1 VIGETIS
8 HYRVLRKLG
17 GGGMGVVYEAE
28 DLKLGR
34 HVALKFLPPD
44 LAQEPQALER
54 FQREARAASALNHP
68 NICTIYEIDEHDG
81 RPFLA
86 MELLEGQTLKY
97 LITGRSLD
105 LPRVIEL
112 GIQIAD
118 ALEAAHSKG
127 IVHRDIKPA
136 NIFVTER
143 GQAKILDFGLA
154 KQALSGRAGEAT
166 SGATISQEFLTSPG
180 TTLGTVAYMSPE
192 QARGK
197 DLDALTDLFSFGVVL
212 YEASTGVL
220 PFRGETSAEIFDAIL
235 NRQPTPAVRI
245 NPGVSLD
252 LERIIDKALEKDREI
267 RYQHAADMRS
277 DLKRVRRDSESQALR
292 IAGNTPPAQS
302 AGALKKLLAVA
313 GLLLLALLAGTW
325 YWRNHRSLPAS
336 NPSASVAETQPNLR
350 TVAVLPFRSLSGGTQ
365 DKTSQDK
372 AWGIGMTDAIITR
385 LTSLQH
391 LAVRPTSSVLKYVD
405 SPADPSQVAEE
416 LGVDTVLDG
425 TYQRVGETIRV
436 SAQLVDRGNRSARWA
451 QHYDLSARDM
461 LKFQDEIAQ
470 KVVDAMRVQVSGQEQ
485 AILAAPLTSSPEAYN
500 LYLEARFYRNEY
512 SMNSQVESLHRGQKA
527 ADDAVKKDP
536 SFANA
541 YALLS
546 TLYTLES
553 ANFAV
558 NAAEN
563 LARGEREARRA
574 LQLQP
579 DSPEGLLALGNA
591 LTEGGHNIEALKTLR
606 RATAIAPQSDFGWDL
621 LGYVCHY
628 AGLLEEGERA
638 YRRSIEL
645 NPTTVRIYWMHARF
659 LLYQGHADEA
669 EQQMRRVLAAHPDQ
683 FKAMAYLGEFLYY
696 QNKPEEAETALARAY
711 DLGHNSGDSAPILLA
726 AFLYASQGRREKI
739 DPFVFHAKPDQII
752 DGDEAYW
759 IGGVLAMLGERQQAL
774 TWLRR
779 AVQVGNHNYPWF
791 RRDKNW
797 DNLRSDPDYQQ
808 VVEEAR
814 HNWEGYQRVPI

>member
-34 HVALKFLPPD
+34 HVALKFLPPEM
-44 LAQEPQALER
+44 AQESQALER

-105 LPRVIEL
+105 LPQVIEL

-143 GQAKILDFGLA
+143 GQTKILDFGLA
-154 KQALSGRAGEAT
+154 KQTLSGQAGVGT
-166 SGATISQEFLTSPG
+166 SGATISQGLLTSPG

-197 DLDALTDLFSFGVVL
+197 ELDARTDLFSFGVVL
-212 YEASTGVL
+212 YEMSTGML
-220 PFRGETSAEIFDAIL
+220 PFRGETNAEIFDAIL

-277 DLKRVRRDSESQALR
+277 DLKRVKRDTESQQAVSAASA
-292 IAGNTPPAQS
+292 IAVAPSG
-302 AGALKKLLAVA
+302 GASKKRFAAA
-313 GLLLLALLAGTW
+313 GLLLATLLGAVW
-325 YWRNHRSLPAS
+325 YFRNHRLLTPL
-336 NPSASVAETQPNLR
+336 NPSLSATTTQPNVR
-350 TVAVLPFRSLSGGTQ
+350 TVAVLPFRNLSGGTE
-365 DKTSQDK
+365 DK

-385 LTSLQH
+385 LTSLQN

-405 SPADPSQVAEE
+405 SPTDPSQVAEE

-436 SAQLVDRGNRSARWA
+436 SAQLVDRQNRAARWA
-451 QHYDLSARDM
+451 EHYDLSARDM

-470 KVVDAMRVQVSGQEQ
+470 KVVDAMRVQVSGTEQ
-485 AILAAPLTSSPEAYN
+485 AALAAPLTSSPEAYN
-500 LYLEARFYRNEY
+500 MYLEARFYRNEY
-512 SMNSQVESLHRGQKA
+512 SMNSQVDSLHRGQRA
-527 ADDAVKKDP
+527 AEGAIKQDP
-536 SFANA
+536 SFATA

-546 TLYTLES
+546 TLYTMES

-558 NAAEN
+558 NAAAN
-563 LARGEREARRA
+563 LARGEQEARHA

-591 LTEGGHNIEALKTLR
+591 LTEGGHNVEALKTLR
-606 RATAIAPQSDFGWDL
+606 RATAIAPHNDVGWDL

-628 AGLLEEGERA
+628 VGLLDEGERA
-638 YRRSIEL
+638 YQRSIEL
-645 NPTTVRIYWMHARF
+645 NPTTVRIYWMHARL

-669 EQQMRRVLAAHPDQ
+669 ERAMRSVLAAHPDQ

-696 QNKPEEAETALARAY
+696 QNKRDEAETVLARAY
-711 DLGHNSGDSAPILLA
+711 ELGRNSGDSAPVLMA

-739 DPFVFHAKPDQII
+739 DPFVFRVRTDQVI

-759 IGGVLAMLGERQQAL
+759 IGGIFAMLGERQPAL

-797 DNLRSDPDYQQ
+797 DSLRNDPDYQGIM
-808 VVEEAR
+808 EEVR
-814 HNWEGYQRVPI
+814 HNWEGYQRIPI

>member
-28 DLKLGR
+28 DLRLGR
-34 HVALKFLPPD
+34 HVALKFLPPE
-44 LAQEPQALER
+44 LALEPQALER

-86 MELLEGQTLKY
+86 MELLEGQTLRY
-97 LITGRSLD
+97 LITGRALD
-105 LPRVIEL
+105 LPQVIEL

-118 ALEAAHSKG
+118 ALDAAHSKG

-136 NIFVTER
+136 NIFVTDR

-154 KQALSGRAGEAT
+154 KQTLSGRAGGTT
-166 SGATISQEFLTSPG
+166 SGAATLSEQFLTSPG

-197 DLDALTDLFSFGVVL
+197 ELDALTDLFSFGVVL
-212 YEASTGVL
+212 YEASTGML
-220 PFRGETSAEIFDAIL
+220 PFRGETSAEIFDSIL
-235 NRQPTPAVRI
+235 NRQPTAAVRI
-245 NPGVSLD
+245 NPGVSLE
-252 LERIIDKALEKDREI
+252 LERIINKALEKDREI
-267 RYQHAADMRS
+267 RYQHAADVRS
-277 DLKRVRRDSESQALR
+277 DLKRVKRDSESQALR
-292 IAGNTPPAQS
+292 VTSGSSFAQS
-302 AGALKKLLAVA
+302 PGTPKKRFAVA
-313 GLLLLALLAGTW
+313 GLLLVTLLVAIW
-325 YWRNHRSLPAS
+325 YWRNHRASAPPNSPAS
-336 NPSASVAETQPNLR
+336 AAATQPNVR
-350 TVAVLPFRSLSGGTQ
+350 TVAVLPFRSLSGGDQ
-365 DKTSQDK
+365 DKV
-372 AWGIGMTDAIITR
+372 WGIGMTDAIITR
-385 LTSLQH
+385 LTSLQN

-405 SPADPSQVAEE
+405 SPTDPSQVAEE

-425 TYQRVGETIRV
+425 TYQRVGETMRV
-436 SAQLVDRGNRSARWA
+436 SAQLVDRQNRATRWA
-451 QHYDLSARDM
+451 EHYDLSARDM

-470 KVVDAMRVQVSGQEQ
+470 KVVDAMRVQVSGPEQ
-485 AILAAPLTSSPEAYN
+485 AALAAPLTSSPEAYN
-500 LYLEARFYRNEY
+500 KYLEARFYRNEY
-512 SMNSQVESLHRGQKA
+512 SMDSELESLHRGQRA
-527 ADDAVKKDP
+527 AEGAVKKDP

-546 TLYTLES
+546 TLYTMES
-553 ANFAV
+553 ANFAA
-558 NAAEN
+558 NAAAN
-563 LARGEREARRA
+563 LARGEQEARHA

-579 DSPEGLLALGNA
+579 DSSEGLLALGNA

-606 RATAIAPQSDFGWDL
+606 RATGIAPQNDVGWDL

-645 NPTTVRIYWMHARF
+645 NPTTVRIYWMHSRL

-669 EQQMRRVLAAHPDQ
+669 EQEMRRVLAAHPDQ

-696 QNKPEEAETALARAY
+696 QNKPEAESVLARAFE
-711 DLGHNSGDSAPILLA
+711 LGRNSGDSAPVILA
-726 AFLYASQGRREKI
+726 GFLYASQGRREKI
-739 DPFVFHAKPDQII
+739 DPLVFRKKPDQTI

-759 IGGVLAMLGERQQAL
+759 VGGIFAMLGERRQAL

-797 DNLRSDPDYQQ
+797 DSLRNDPDYQSIMEEVRHSWESYQQ
-808 VVEEAR
+808 V
-814 HNWEGYQRVPI
+814 PM

>member
-1 VIGETIS
+1 MIGETIS

-34 HVALKFLPPD
+34 HVALKFLPPEM
-44 LAQEPQALER
+44 AQEPQALER

-68 NICTIYEIDEHDG
+68 NICTIYEIDEHDD

-97 LITGRSLD
+97 LITGRALD
-105 LPRVIEL
+105 LPQVIEL

-118 ALEAAHSKG
+118 ALDAAHSKG

-154 KQALSGRAGEAT
+154 KQRPSGRAGS
-166 SGATISQEFLTSPG
+166 SGAATLSEKFLTSPG

-197 DLDALTDLFSFGVVL
+197 ELDALTDLFSFGVVL
-212 YEASTGVL
+212 YEAATGML

-235 NRQPTPAVRI
+235 NRQSTPAVRI
-245 NPGVSLD
+245 NPEVSLE

-277 DLKRVRRDSESQALR
+277 DLKRVKRDSESQRAVPV
-292 IAGNTPPAQS
+292 ASAASAAQS
-302 AGALKKLLAVA
+302 AGASKKLYAVA
-313 GLLLLALLAGTW
+313 GLLLATLLGGIW
-325 YWRNHRSLPAS
+325 YLRNHRSLTPP
-336 NPSASVAETQPNLR
+336 NPPLSAAATLPNVR
-350 TVAVLPFRSLSGGTQ
+350 TVAVLPFRSLSGGTA
-365 DKTSQDK
+365 DK

-385 LTSLQH
+385 LTALQN

-405 SPADPSQVAEE
+405 SPTDPSQVAEE

-425 TYQRVGETIRV
+425 TYQRAGETMRV
-436 SAQLVDRGNRSARWA
+436 SAQLVDRHNRAARWA
-451 QHYDLSARDM
+451 EHYDLSARDM

-470 KVVDAMRVQVSGQEQ
+470 KVVDAMRVQVSGPEQ
-485 AILAAPLTSSPEAYN
+485 AVLAAPLTSSPEAYN

-512 SMNSQVESLHRGQKA
+512 SMNSQVESLHRGQRA
-527 ADDAVKKDP
+527 AEGAVKQDP

-546 TLYTLES
+546 VLYTMES
-553 ANFAV
+553 ANFAA
-558 NAAEN
+558 NAAAN
-563 LARGEREARRA
+563 LARGEQEARHA

-579 DSPEGLLALGNA
+579 DSSEGLLALGNA
-591 LTEGGHNIEALKTLR
+591 LTEGGHNTEALKTLR
-606 RATAIAPQSDFGWDL
+606 RATAIAPHNDVGWDL

-628 AGLLEEGERA
+628 AGLVDEGERA
-638 YRRSIEL
+638 YQRSIEL
-645 NPTTVRIYWMHARF
+645 NPTTVRIYWMHARL

-669 EQQMRRVLAAHPDQ
+669 EQAMRRVLAAHPDQ

-696 QNKPEEAETALARAY
+696 QNKREEAETVLTHAY
-711 DLGHNSGDSAPILLA
+711 ELGRNSGDSAPILLVG
-726 AFLYASQGRREKI
+726 FLYASQGQREKI
-739 DPFVFHAKPDQII
+739 DPFVFRARPDQVI

-759 IGGVLAMLGERQQAL
+759 IGGIFALLGERQQAL

-797 DNLRSDPDYQQ
+797 DSLRNDPDYQSIM
-808 VVEEAR
+808 EEVR
-814 HNWEGYQRVPI
+814 HNWEAYQRVPI